1 MGLSINQIV
10 HLEQVDVVNTEVL
23 KRLGD
28 LLLSSFF
35 AFDTYLGCQI
45 KLVSFAF
52 NGRPNRLLRCAVPSG
67 RVDKVDVVGQ

>member
-28 LLLSSFF
+28 LLLSSFLPSIR
-35 AFDTYLGCQI
+35 T
-45 KLVSFAF
+45 LVA
-52 NGRPNRLLRCAVPSG
+52 R
-67 RVDKVDVVGQ
+67 